1 MAASIG
7 VGSGLIESFSPASGF
22 IQEVSADSSVDLIKI
37 KDESG
42 VTKRLLTKKMVSKD
56 ITISGQG
63 TVNLGTAV
71 AAGSYS
77 EDTAKVVSAKM
88 SESSEGTPEFEV
100 NIKVYSSL
108 ADPTS

>member
-7 VGSGLIESFSPASGF
+7 VGASLIESFAPASGY
-22 IQEVSADSSVDLIKI
+22 ISEVSADSQVDLLKI
-37 KDESG
+37 KDENG

-71 AAGSYS
+71 AAGSFT
-77 EDTAKVVSAKM
+77 EDTGKIVSAKQ
-88 SESSEGTPEFEV
+88 SESAEGTPEFEV
-100 NIKVYSSL
+100 NIKVYSTLS
-108 ADPTS
+108 